1 MRVFH
6 NIIETRHIPNAVV
19 TIGTF
24 DGVHLGHQA
33 IFSKMKELAQSVEG
47 QTVVVTF
54 HPHPRQVLNIDS
66 SNLRFLTTPEEKLAK
81 FEEFGIDN
89 VVIIPFTKEFSRT
102 PSEVFLKDYII
113 DNIKPAYIVVGYDHH
128 FGKNRMGDFGLLNDL
143 KRKYSFEV
151 ERVAAQDVENIAV
164 SSTKIRNALAVGNVK
179 SANRLLGYTY
189 SVTAEVVMGN
199 KIGRTLGFPT
209 ANLELPREYML
220 LNGDVYACLVDYADK
235 QYKAMANIGHRPT
248 IGDRNEN
255 QPIIEVNLFG
265 FDGDLYG
272 KKIRVQFL
280 DRIRD
285 EVKFSGLDALKAQL
299 EEDRERECI
308 NYCITLIYKY
318 HKTIKTNKTL
328 FYGGGST
335 TVLPPESSRLA
346 CFP

>member
-1 MRVFH
+1 MKVFR
-6 NIIETRHIPNAVV
+6 NIIEARNIPHAVV

-33 IFSKMKELAQSVEG
+33 IFNKMKGIAQSIGG

-66 SNLRFLTTPEEKLAK
+66 SHLRFLTTPEEKLAK

-89 VVIIPFTKEFSRT
+89 VVIINFTKEFSRT
-102 PSEVFLKDYII
+102 PSEVFIKDYII
-113 DNIKPAYIVVGYDHH
+113 DNIKPSYIVVGYDHH

-143 KRKYSFEV
+143 MRKYNFRV
-151 ERVAAQDVENIAV
+151 ERVAAQDVENIAI

-189 SVTAEVVMGN
+189 SVTAEVVVGN

-220 LNGDVYACLVDYADK
+220 LNGGVYASLVDYGGK
-235 QYKAMANIGHRPT
+235 TYKAMANIGHRPT
-248 IGDRNEN
+248 IGDRAED
-255 QPIIEVNLFG
+255 QPIIEVNLFD

-272 KKIRVQFL
+272 KTLRVSFI

-285 EVKFSGLDALKAQL
+285 EEKFNGLDELKTQL
-299 EEDRERECI
+299 EQDR
-308 NYCITLIYKY
+308 NTIYKLLEN
-318 HKTIKTNKTL
+318 IKL
-328 FYGGGST
+328 
-335 TVLPPESSRLA
+335 
-346 CFP
+346 

>member
-1 MRVFH
+1 MKTMKVFR
-6 NIIETRHIPNAVV
+6 NIIAARNIPHAVV

-33 IFSKMKELAQSVEG
+33 IFAKMKSLAQSVGG

-54 HPHPRQVLNIDS
+54 DPHPRQVLNIDS
-66 SNLRFLTTPEEKLAK
+66 SNLRFLCTPEEKLKK

-89 VVIIPFTKEFSRT
+89 VVIINFTKEFSRT
-102 PSEVFLKDYII
+102 PSEVFIKDYIL

-128 FGKNRMGDFGLLNDL
+128 FGKNRMGDFEQLNDL
-143 KRKYSFEV
+143 KKRYNFQV
-151 ERVAAQDVENIAV
+151 ERVAAQDIDNIAI

-189 SVTAEVVMGN
+189 SITAEVVVGN

-220 LNGDVYACLVDYADK
+220 LNGGVYACLVDYDG
-235 QYKAMANIGHRPT
+235 QRFKAMANIGHRPT
-248 IGDRNEN
+248 IGDRSEDN
-255 QPIIEVNLFG
+255 PIIEVNLFD

-272 KKIRVQFL
+272 KQIRVSFI

-285 EVKFSGLDALKAQL
+285 EEKFEGLVELKSQL
-299 EEDRERECI
+299 EQDR
-308 NYCITLIYKY
+308 NSAYKLLEN
-318 HKTIKTNKTL
+318 TNL
-328 FYGGGST
+328 
-335 TVLPPESSRLA
+335 
-346 CFP
+346 